1 MPEQQPLESKA
12 LGGEGDAAQRRTE
25 RRGQAESQSS
35 DEDEPE
41 EPRSGCCGDLGAGGC
56 AGLLGAAGF
65 GLLDTYSD
73 WAVVASFAADGRWSL
88 FVASFT
94 IQLICGCV
102 LGLGL
107 AFVLSRVRR
116 ADSGLP
122 RTLSSWRRGE
132 CLAMEGN
139 TGRAFGIGIGA
150 GLVGL
155 APLVVAGLALSEAA
169 RGRAERAEQDQ
180 SWLKTFALVELVLEG
195 LPQSCL
201 QTYVGISYGSFSP
214 SAEDFSALLVL
225 SVILSF
231 LSSGK

>member
-1 MPEQQPLESKA
+1 M
-12 LGGEGDAAQRRTE
+12 
-25 RRGQAESQSS
+25 
-35 DEDEPE
+35 
-41 EPRSGCCGDLGAGGC
+41 
-56 AGLLGAAGF
+56 
-65 GLLDTYSD
+65 
-73 WAVVASFAADGRWSL
+73 
-88 FVASFT
+88 
-94 IQLICGCV
+94 
-102 LGLGL
+102 
-107 AFVLSRVRR
+107 
-116 ADSGLP
+116 
-122 RTLSSWRRGE
+122 LSSWRRGE